1 MPSWRDTLFFW
12 RGTIEDATW
21 SGTWVGVNSAKGAAG
36 AMPSEEQFAGSANKF
51 ALTLERAD
59 GAALAA
65 AQVTRRALPDALTAR
80 AHTRGA
86 GAPAGSERARGRE
99 AEFYTP
105 LEVARSASVFKHPG
119 VALLWVPTLGSAPAR
134 TVGRCVFEERV
145 GVGVHNARVAEST
158 DDLT

>member
-86 GAPAGSERARGRE
+86 GAPAGSERAREGERGRE
-99 AEFYTP
+99 RAREGERGRERAREKREKREKRERERERETP
-105 LEVARSASVFKHPG
+105 AHH
-119 VALLWVPTLGSAPAR
+119 TR
-134 TVGRCVFEERV
+134 THDSLRTRHLSCAWCADKGGR
-145 GVGVHNARVAEST
+145 
-158 DDLT
+158 

>member
-86 GAPAGSERARGRE
+86 GAPAGSERAREGERGRE
-99 AEFYTP
+99 R
-105 LEVARSASVFKHPG
+105 AREG
-119 VALLWVPTLGSAPAR
+119 ER
-134 TVGRCVFEERV
+134 EEREERERERERERD
-145 GVGVHNARVAEST
+145 ARAPHSHT
-158 DDLT
+158 R